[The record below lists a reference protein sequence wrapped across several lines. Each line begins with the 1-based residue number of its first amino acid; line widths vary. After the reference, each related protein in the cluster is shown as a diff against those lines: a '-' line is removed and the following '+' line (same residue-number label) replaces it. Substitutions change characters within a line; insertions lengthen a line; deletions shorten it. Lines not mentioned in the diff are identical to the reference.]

1 MFDELIPSFVI
12 GSANFGNPAF
22 ESAKKRQKPGVGK
35 VSVMEML
42 LQNPVTATFLPCTLQ
57 LSIPPFQVKKNH
69 LFAEHKGQGVYVQ
82 SCCLGREWCRLCL
95 VRPHLS
101 WSVLRVLWG
110 KPGKWLAVRAGKEKS
125 HLRLTWC
132 YLMFCFF
139 EKRRFCMER
148 TSSGLPHSSC
158 DILILRVNDSFVK
171 RGYFYSMGKDFHCS
185 PMSASIDLV
194 PGWELLLP
202 TSETGLGGGCCLLPS
217 TSCGEPVLLVWL
229 LEFSFLQGV
238 ALR

>member
-22 ESAKKRQKPGVGK
+22 ESAKKKTKTRCGEGLCNGDVAPKP
-35 VSVMEML
+35 SDSYFPP
-42 LQNPVTATFLPCTLQ
+42 QAPCNLPP
-57 LSIPPFQVKKNH
+57 PPFQVKKKKKNH
-69 LFAEHKGQGVYVQ
+69 LFAERKGQGVYVQ
-82 SCCLGREWCRLCL
+82 SCCLGREWCSPCP

-101 WSVLRVLWG
+101 WSVLRVLRG

-148 TSSGLPHSSC
+148 TSSGLPHS
-158 DILILRVNDSFVK
+158 
-171 RGYFYSMGKDFHCS
+171 
-185 PMSASIDLV
+185 LV
-194 PGWELLLP
+194 
-202 TSETGLGGGCCLLPS
+202 TS
-217 TSCGEPVLLVWL
+217 
-229 LEFSFLQGV
+229 
-238 ALR
+238 